1 MFWSTV
7 SRARSVPV
15 GVGSTSCRR
24 AWAGGPVEA
33 SGRPGWQCGPKAPWP
48 PPVCLFLPVTE
59 RTVDLSERSYG
70 FFCFFFYFSEI
81 LLCTF
86 RNSVVRCIHIRAV
99 VYSRWIDCFINIVSL
114 FFPLYYCFFA
124 VFLIFLLRYNWP
136 MTLYWFQVDNI
147 LIQYLYMWQNDHHS
161 KSSSHPSPHV
171 VTNLCVYDDN
181 F

>member
-7 SRARSVPV
+7 SLARSVPV

-33 SGRPGWQCGPKAPWP
+33 SERPGWQCGPRAPWP
-48 PPVCLFLPVTE
+48 PPMCLFLPVTE
-59 RTVDLSERSYG
+59 RTVDLSERSYE

-114 FFPLYYCFFA
+114 FSPCIIA
-124 VFLIFLLRYNWP
+124 FLLFFSYFYWDIIDLWRYIGFKW
-136 MTLYWFQVDNI
+136 TTFWFSICICDKMITTVSLVHI
-147 LIQYLYMWQNDHHS
+147 HH
-161 KSSSHPSPHV
+161 
-171 VTNLCVYDDN
+171 LM
-181 F
+181 